1 MENEV
6 QVVPQCNL
14 PAQSL
19 PERILELAIKQGAP
33 LESLEKYLEM
43 KRADEAY
50 EAKKAYTASMAA
62 FKKNPPKIH
71 KDKHVSFTTSKGTT
85 AYNHATLAN
94 VTEKINSALS
104 THGLHASWRTDQ
116 KDKLIT
122 VTCTITHELGHSE
135 STSLSASPDESGGKN
150 SIQAIG
156 SSVSYLCRYTLL
168 ALTGL
173 ATYDQDSD
181 GMGAKEEP
189 KTITTDQST
198 EIDDLLAD
206 VYGDKLAQ
214 FKPQW
219 LKWIGSESVDEIP
232 APKYRTAIDALN
244 AAKAKK
250 EAAKK

>member
-6 QVVPQCNL
+6 QVSHCNI
-14 PAQSL
+14 PATA
-19 PERILELAIKQGAP
+19 PIHERILELAITQGAP
-33 LESLEKYLEM
+33 LDQLQKYLDMRREN
-43 KRADEAY
+43 EAY
-50 EAKKAYTASMAA
+50 EAKKAYTAAMAA
-62 FKKNPPKIH
+62 FKKNPPKIN
-71 KDKHVSFTTSKGTT
+71 KDKHVSFQTSKGTT

-104 THGLHASWRTDQ
+104 AHGLHASWRTEQ

-135 STSLSASPDESGGKN
+135 STGLSASPDDSGGKN

-173 ATYDQDSD
+173 ATYDQDND
-181 GMGAKEEP
+181 GAPPRQEP
-189 KTITTDQST
+189 GTITTDQAT

-214 FKPQW
+214 FLPQW
-219 LKWIGSESVDEIP
+219 LKWIGAEAVDEIP
-232 APKYRTAIDALN
+232 STKYQTAIGALN

>member
-6 QVVPQCNL
+6 QVVSQCNL

-33 LESLEKYLEM
+33 LERLEKYLEM

-62 FKKNPPKIH
+62 FKKNPPKIN

-104 THGLHASWRTDQ
+104 SHGLHASWRTDQ

-173 ATYDQDSD
+173 ATYDQDND
-181 GMGAKEEP
+181 GSPKEEA
-189 KTITTDQST
+189 KTITTDQAT

-214 FKPQW
+214 FQPQW
-219 LKWIGSESVDEIP
+219 LKWIGAESVDEIP
-232 APKYRTAIDALN
+232 ASKYQTAIRALS